1 MGVIVAAISG
11 RRLENFRRRVAKDG
25 KDRGAGLQVLVDAG
39 MSFRSTA
46 MNKPDLLSVE
56 EYLEG
61 EELAENKHEYLG
73 GTVHAMA
80 CATIRHN
87 NIAGNAFGVLFGKL
101 RGKPC
106 QLFNSDTKVRI
117 ELPDHTRF
125 YYPDAMVVCQSNP
138 ETDHYQ
144 NHPVVVIEVL
154 SESTRRTDMGEKRD
168 GYLAIPSLK
177 VLMLVEPDAPSVTLY
192 RRKPEGGF
200 SCELYEGLDSVVH
213 LPEIEIELGLA
224 ELYERV
230 GFGGVRG
237 TAI

>member
-1 MGVIVAAISG
+1 LRIFG
-11 RRLENFRRRVAKDG
+11 
-25 KDRGAGLQVLVDAG
+25 DAG
-39 MSFRSTA
+39 ISFSMTA
-46 MNKPDLLSVE
+46 VKKPDLLSVG

-61 EELAENKHEYLG
+61 EELAEVKHEYIG
-73 GTVHAMA
+73 GSVHAMA
-80 CATIRHN
+80 GATIRHN
-87 NIAGNAFGVLFGKL
+87 NIGMNALGTLYGKL

-106 QLFNSDTKVRI
+106 QPFNSDTKVRI
-117 ELPDHTRF
+117 ELADHTRF

-144 NHPVVVIEVL
+144 NQPVVVIEVL

-177 VLMLVEPDAPSVTLY
+177 VLMLVEADAPSVTLY

-200 SCELYEGLDSVVH
+200 SCELYEGLDSVVP
-213 LPEIEIELGLA
+213 LPEIEAELGLA

-230 GFGGVRG
+230 VFEG
-237 TAI
+237 

>member
-1 MGVIVAAISG
+1 M
-11 RRLENFRRRVAKDG
+11 RFR
-25 KDRGAGLQVLVDAG
+25 
-39 MSFRSTA
+39 MTA
-46 MNKPDLLSVE
+46 VKKPDLLPVE

-61 EELAENKHEYLG
+61 EEFAEVKHEYLG

-80 CATIRHN
+80 GATIRHN
-87 NIAGNAFGVLFGKL
+87 NIATNALGILYGQL

-106 QLFNSDTKVRI
+106 QPFNSDTKVRI

-168 GYLAIPSLK
+168 GYLAIASLK
-177 VLMLVEPDAPSVTLY
+177 VLMLVEADRPEVTVY

-200 SCELYEGLDSVVH
+200 SCELYEGLESIVP
-213 LPEIEIELGLA
+213 LPEIEVELGLG
-224 ELYERV
+224 EIYGRV
-230 GFGGVRG
+230 GFGE
-237 TAI
+237 